1 MLIRRLILLFLFIL
15 SLVAISNFGGVVSY
29 TLFYATLLIPLLSLI
44 YLFFVYNFFAV
55 YQEIKT
61 RNIVAG
67 EQIPYSFIL
76 SNQWFS
82 VFTAVAVRF
91 YTNYSYVNEVVGDE
105 ALILFPRDRVAFETS
120 LVCKYR
126 GEYKVGVEKL
136 LITDFLGL
144 FRAVYR
150 MPSAIE
156 AIVKPRIVYL
166 EDLRDVPEL
175 EEFLQSHLK
184 LEINEMDLLVR
195 DYQSGDS
202 LKKLHWKATARSGE
216 FKVRNEIGMLKQKVL
231 LLADFER
238 KAKKAEQYLP
248 LENQI
253 LEQTIALLY
262 YFVRQNIPL
271 EMVFSATDTEKLES
285 RSVSSLPQFY
295 HLYEELASIHF
306 REENSFPL
314 LYQTAEDSGLL
325 AQIPLIF
332 LVIQHLSEEL
342 YAKLATLSATGKLII
357 VYVVTHEVAASL
369 ENFIRQSNVRL
380 KIIKV
385 GVEI

>member
-1 MLIRRLILLFLFIL
+1 
-15 SLVAISNFGGVVSY
+15 
-29 TLFYATLLIPLLSLI
+29 
-44 YLFFVYNFFAV
+44 
-55 YQEIKT
+55 
-61 RNIVAG
+61 
-67 EQIPYSFIL
+67 
-76 SNQWFS
+76 
-82 VFTAVAVRF
+82 
-91 YTNYSYVNEVVGDE
+91 
-105 ALILFPRDRVAFETS
+105 
-120 LVCKYR
+120 
-126 GEYKVGVEKL
+126 VGVEKL

-144 FRAVYR
+144 FRLVYR

-166 EDLRDVPEL
+166 EELRDVPEL
-175 EEFLQSHLK
+175 EEFLQSHRK

-195 DYQSGDS
+195 DYQPGDS

-285 RSVSSLPQFY
+285 RSVSGFPQFY

-314 LYQTAEDSGLL
+314 LYHIAEDSGLL
-325 AQIPLIF
+325 AQIPLLF

-342 YAKLATLSATGKLII
+342 YAKLTELSAAGKLVVVYI
-357 VYVVTHEVAASL
+357 VAPPSTINLDA
-369 ENFIRQSNVRL
+369 FIKQSNARL

-385 GVEI
+385 EV